1 MSYSRGNGQNG
12 GHFYSNITQPVKI
25 DCNFVVDPA
34 NGNGLGVRSI
44 KSNGYVQ
51 NVFMH
56 TSSTP
61 GVGNGGLVNP
71 NPQPGTIM
79 VQFKNNYNY
88 YLGGFSGAVSPL
100 SGTPVTSTTTGLVYV
115 IVSLGTTTIA
125 QWQAAGVIVG
135 QTPAVGLAFVAKAT
149 GAIGGTGA
157 VEVPATAG
165 SGITNFEVE
174 GDAHLSINSSIAA
187 NAGLVV
193 IVNAYASGVLTAP
206 AIGTTLGMS
215 FFFDASSVGIP
226 DGGPSNTPPFIGGL

>member
-12 GHFYSNITQPVKI
+12 GHFYSNVTQPV
-25 DCNFVVDPA
+25 DLFVNFTVDPA

-56 TSSTP
+56 TTATP
-61 GVGNGGLVNP
+61 GVGNGSLVNP
-71 NPQPGTIM
+71 NPQPGSIM

-100 SGTPVTSTTTGLVYV
+100 SGSPVTSTTTGLVYV
-115 IVSLGTTTIA
+115 IVSLGTTTLA
-125 QWQAAGVIVG
+125 QWQAAGVLVG

-165 SGITNFEVE
+165 SGITSFEVQ
-174 GDAHLSINSSIAA
+174 GDAHLSQNSSIAS
-187 NAGLVV
+187 NAGMVV
-193 IVNAYASGVLTAP
+193 IINCYASGTLTAP
-206 AIGTTLGMS
+206 ASGSTLGMS
-215 FFFDASSVGIP
+215 FFWDASSVGIP
-226 DGGPSNTPPFIGGL
+226 DNGPSNTPPYIGGL

>member
-12 GHFYSNITQPVKI
+12 GHFYSNITQPVGLFV
-25 DCNFVVDPA
+25 NFTVDPA

-51 NVFMH
+51 NIFMH
-56 TSSTP
+56 TTATP

-71 NPQPGTIM
+71 NPQSGTIM
-79 VQFKNNYNY
+79 FQFKNNYNY
-88 YLGGFSGAVSPL
+88 YLGGFTGAASPL
-100 SGTPVTSTTTGLVYV
+100 SGTPVTSTTSGLVYV
-115 IVSLGTTTIA
+115 IVSLGTTTLA

-135 QTPAVGLAFVAKAT
+135 ETPAVGLAFVAKAT

-157 VEVPATAG
+157 VEVPSTAG
-165 SGITNFEVE
+165 SGITNYEVE
-174 GDAHLSINSSIAA
+174 GDAHLSVNSSIAA
-187 NAGLVV
+187 NAGMVV

-206 AIGTTLGMS
+206 AIGSTLGAI
-215 FFFDASSVGIP
+215 FYWDASSVGIP